1 MKGPYNSK
9 TLMMATTAYIDDSYS
24 EIIDPLKTE
33 LIAGEIKI
41 KGIELQESCSLSF
54 FSMVVGIFIG
64 FIHLFS
70 VDVYKKIV
78 SKNKMSLFHEGVIET
93 ETMGTR
99 VKESKTVLVE
109 KELELIDEP
118 QIQESP
124 PVRALL
130 HDEVDFAE
138 SSLAIRESDIPVKKV
153 LIIVTITFVW
163 PQQPYYLKPM
173 F

>member
-1 MKGPYNSK
+1 
-9 TLMMATTAYIDDSYS
+9 
-24 EIIDPLKTE
+24 
-33 LIAGEIKI
+33 
-41 KGIELQESCSLSF
+41 
-54 FSMVVGIFIG
+54 MVVGIFIG

-153 LIIVTITFVW
+153 PDRLLVDSILNKLRQRLHEYCVPRSVFSNAM
-163 PQQPYYLKPM
+163 PS
-173 F
+173 

>member
-1 MKGPYNSK
+1 
-9 TLMMATTAYIDDSYS
+9 
-24 EIIDPLKTE
+24 
-33 LIAGEIKI
+33 
-41 KGIELQESCSLSF
+41 
-54 FSMVVGIFIG
+54 MVEGIFIG

-78 SKNKMSLFHEGVIET
+78 SKNKMLLFHEGVIET